1 MRISYE
7 EAVSRCW
14 AEVNLTR
21 LVENYK
27 NALAHLTKTTQ
38 LICVLKADAYGLGL
52 PVVAKRL
59 WQEGQRMFAVASFNE
74 AQQLL
79 GAVPEAEVL
88 ILGLCGPAQLDK
100 AISRGMLL
108 TVFSERYAQDVIAAA
123 QRAGKA
129 ARAHFKIETGLNRLG
144 MNPAEAADVIAK
156 TLEGGFVAIE
166 GLFTH
171 LALRDK
177 ASDRR
182 QVDLLT
188 GVRDAL
194 GEKGIAVPMTHA
206 LDSIGMVRYP
216 ADHLDAVRTGAWL
229 YGVYP
234 RRYEHPE
241 ESQLALTVKTRI
253 AQLHRVKAGECL
265 GYDESHPIAR
275 DSVIATLSAG
285 YIDGYPRLNSKGSVE
300 IRGKRAPVAGLVCM
314 DQMMVDV
321 TDIPD
326 ACEGDEVIL
335 LGGSIGVDE
344 YADVAGLNRN
354 ESLARTGKRVPRVY
368 MENGEAVLVIDGLD

>member
-1 MRISYE
+1 MRE
-7 EAVSRCW
+7 
-14 AEVNLTR
+14 L
-21 LVENYK
+21 
-27 NALAHLTKTTQ
+27 
-38 LICVLKADAYGLGL
+38 
-52 PVVAKRL
+52 
-59 WQEGQRMFAVASFNE
+59 
-74 AQQLL
+74 
-79 GAVPEAEVL
+79 
-88 ILGLCGPAQLDK
+88 LDK
-100 AISRGMLL
+100 LL
-108 TVFSERYAQDVIAAA
+108 MYNRAQMGI
-123 QRAGKA
+123 
-129 ARAHFKIETGLNRLG
+129 GL
-144 MNPAEAADVIAK
+144 AV
-156 TLEGGFVAIE
+156 
-166 GLFTH
+166 
-171 LALRDK
+171 
-177 ASDRR
+177 DRR